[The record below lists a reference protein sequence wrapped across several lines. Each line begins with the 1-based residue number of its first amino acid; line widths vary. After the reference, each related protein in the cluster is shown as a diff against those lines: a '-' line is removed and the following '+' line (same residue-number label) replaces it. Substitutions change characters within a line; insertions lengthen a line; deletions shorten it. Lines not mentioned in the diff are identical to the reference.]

1 VSDPAPPAPEPR
13 VSTFRHD
20 GAQLVVEETG
30 DGTRTF
36 LLVHGIGMGR
46 RVFGELVA
54 QLAPYGRVVAVDLP
68 GYGDAAEPARI
79 PTIERLADLLAAY
92 LRAHDAPGETI
103 AIGHSMGTQVVTELA
118 SRHPGRVDRIVLVA
132 PTVDPAARTALGQL
146 ARLGHDLLIES
157 PRVLFVGAREYVRAG
172 PHLRRKMRA
181 MLIHRPEH
189 AYPHVRVPALVIRGE
204 NDVVCPPEWCAQVAA
219 ALGTQ
224 VVQIPGHGHE
234 TMIRDAAPAARAILA
249 DLGIQPVDT

>member
-1 VSDPAPPAPEPR
+1 MSDPAPPAPEPR

-157 PRVLFVGAREYVRAG
+157 PRCCSSAPVSTCAPGRTCVARCG
-172 PHLRRKMRA
+172 PCSSTAPSTPIRTCECRR
-181 MLIHRPEH
+181 
-189 AYPHVRVPALVIRGE
+189 
-204 NDVVCPPEWCAQVAA
+204 W
-219 ALGTQ
+219 
-224 VVQIPGHGHE
+224 
-234 TMIRDAAPAARAILA
+234 
-249 DLGIQPVDT
+249 